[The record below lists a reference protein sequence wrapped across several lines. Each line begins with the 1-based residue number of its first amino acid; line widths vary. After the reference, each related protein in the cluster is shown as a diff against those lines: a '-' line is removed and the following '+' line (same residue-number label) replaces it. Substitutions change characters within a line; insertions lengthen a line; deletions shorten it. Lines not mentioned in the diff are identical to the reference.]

1 MRVPAMEFCVCT
13 EDFSG
18 DLSFLGVCIAR
29 GSTAAMVCVADVT
42 SRVDGPLGPFS
53 HALDHVNEG
62 GPSSGEEEEGVLR

>member
-1 MRVPAMEFCVCT
+1 MLGVRVPAMEFCVCT

-42 SRVDGPLGPFS
+42 SRVDGPWGLS
-53 HALDHVNEG
+53 
-62 GPSSGEEEEGVLR
+62 RTRWIT